1 MSVRAQIAI
10 GPLGA
15 PPAVQLLPMVEQA
28 VRRVVVDTHAHLPD
42 MFEVTFFDEGGIL
55 ANNMIDIGTSVKI
68 WGGAV
73 DSTDAPSLIEG
84 EVTAIEAEIHG
95 NVCHTTIR
103 GYEKA
108 HRMQRVRRTFV
119 YRNMKDSDIA
129 SMMALKYGLVTA
141 PPQVD
146 PTTGVHEAL
155 AQFNQTDWDFLK
167 HRAAENGYD
176 FGVVQGAFVFRKP
189 VKASGTAKFLGL
201 LPIPGGAPKL
211 VAGENLIHFRP
222 RVTGAGQVPKVMV
235 RAWDPAQK
243 QVVVGQAAAE
253 TTQVDLDD
261 VDQAKDMFDK
271 FLLPPRMP
279 DIPIPVL
286 IPGTGASI
294 DWTAKES
301 LPTSVNGDV
310 YTIVDRAVGTT
321 NAANGMAKGLA
332 EHVASTFA
340 EAEGTCAG
348 NPLVQAGMSIVVENT
363 PGYFSGKWVVTN
375 ARHVFD
381 EDDPHEPYLTHFVVS
396 GRQERSLLGLASLG
410 ASNAGATTPPR
421 IDGVVPAI
429 VVDNN
434 DPKKQARVRVAL
446 PWLADNYV
454 SDWCR
459 VMFTGMGQK
468 GGWMLIPEPDDEVL
482 VAFEFGDIRRPYVI
496 GGLSNPKD
504 SKKAPVPKVTMGKV
518 AERGFTSR
526 DGHKLV
532 FIEDPTPDPTDSVPK
547 QKTGLLI
554 EDKEGKLKINLDMR
568 QPTGKKIEIQV
579 DGAAGGSKIIMDD
592 MGAITIE
599 STMPG
604 SGQLTLK
611 GANISIEATTQLT
624 LKGTQVKIEGSAE
637 VAVSGGMIRLN

>member
-1 MSVRAQIAI
+1 VTIRAQIAI
-10 GPLGA
+10 GPFGA
-15 PPAVQLLPMVEQA
+15 PAVAPLLPMVEEA
-28 VRRVVVDTHAHLPD
+28 IRRVVVDTHVHLPD

-55 ANNMIDIGTSVKI
+55 ANSMIDIGTSVKI

-73 DSTDAPSLIEG
+73 GSTDAPCLIDG
-84 EVTAIEAEIHG
+84 EVTAIEADIHG

-108 HRMQRVRRTFV
+108 HRMQRVRRTYV

-129 SMMALKYGLVTA
+129 SQMALKYGLVTA
-141 PPQVD
+141 PPQID
-146 PTTGVHEAL
+146 TTSGVHESL

-167 HRAAENGYD
+167 YRAAECGYD

-189 VKASGTAKFLGL
+189 KKAGDALFAGFLPL
-201 LPIPGGAPKL
+201 PGGPPKL
-211 VAGENLIHFRP
+211 TAGENLLVFRP
-222 RVTGAGQVPKVMV
+222 RVTGASQVPKVMV
-235 RAWDPAQK
+235 RAWDAAKKQAIVGKADAKTAQIK
-243 QVVVGQAAAE
+243 
-253 TTQVDLDD
+253 LDD
-261 VDQAKDMFDK
+261 VDQAKDMFGK
-271 FLLPPRMP
+271 FMLPPRIP

-286 IPGTGASI
+286 IPGTGASV
-294 DWTAKES
+294 DWAVKEA

-310 YTIVDRAVGTT
+310 YAIVDRALATAGE
-321 NAANGMAKGLA
+321 ADGMAKSLA

-348 NPLVQAGMSIVVENT
+348 NPLVQAGVSVKVENT
-363 PGYFSGKWVVTN
+363 PGYFSGNWVVTN

-410 ASNAGATTPPR
+410 ASNAGATSPPR
-421 IDGVVPAI
+421 IDGVVPAV

-434 DPKKQARVRVAL
+434 DPDKAGRVRIAL

-454 SDWCR
+454 SDWAR
-459 VMFTGMGQK
+459 VMMPGVGRK

-482 VAFEFGDIRRPYVI
+482 VAFEFGDVRRPYVV
-496 GGLSNPKD
+496 GGLSSPKD
-504 SKKAPVPKVTMGKV
+504 SKRAPIPKVTMGKV
-518 AERGFTSR
+518 GERGFTSR

-532 FIEDPTPDPTDSVPK
+532 FTEDPTPDPTDSIPK

-554 EDKEGKLKINLDMR
+554 EDKEGKLRINLDMK
-568 QPTGKKIEIQV
+568 QPIGKKIEIEV
-579 DGAAGGSKIIMDD
+579 KGTTGGAKITMDD

-599 STMPG
+599 STAPG
-604 SGQLTLK
+604 TGQLTLK
-611 GANISIEATTQLT
+611 AANIKIEAQQQLT
-624 LKGTQVKIEGSAE
+624 VKGAMVSVEGTGPTTVKGKPIQ
-637 VAVSGGMIRLN
+637 LN